1 MADSLPKPRLI
12 SFMWA
17 GFDLTDALSILNEW
31 DNMTDGERAAL
42 TARIQGLRNVLQVA
56 SNVRVWPFPNS
67 TPRAIRSKF
76 WSMRSR

>member
-56 SNVRVWPFPNS
+56 SNVESLAV
-67 TPRAIRSKF
+67 
-76 WSMRSR
+76 SRLNAPGDPL